1 MEQDHLEVCVVG
13 GGPSGS
19 TAALRLAKLGHR
31 VALIEKAQFPRF
43 KVGESVSNGI
53 WTILD
58 ILEQREQFVQEDL
71 VYPEETLIRWGTT
84 ETERLAGHSGSVLVS
99 RASFDA
105 LVLKQAKVAGAQV
118 LQPAQAVEAV
128 WHHGVWQLEFKL
140 DGKSKRITAD
150 HLVDASGRRPFLP
163 GTRTR
168 VSPPTIALCG
178 YVRNDGNPRAVRT
191 EAISDGWCWGAP
203 VPGHLFSAMVF
214 LSPEAVRRRENVSL
228 EGLWRMK
235 LARAVLFE
243 WAATLPLI
251 GPLSLYDAT
260 TDFAT
265 DFISANFMRIGEASF
280 TLDPMSSSGVEKAM
294 HTACTAAIALH
305 TMLRSPERANLAMKF
320 CNQRRSE
327 IVSAH
332 SSWAAEFYRR
342 VERFQ
347 DRSFWRARSQVSN
360 VHRSLPAKM
369 DTISKSI
376 HVSIRSRVQLSRNAQ
391 LVKEPC
397 IAGNEICERTAL
409 LHPSLDRPV
418 AFVGGIELGPLLA
431 KLPEKTSIGSLLQL
445 WSAEISLDH
454 AKQVT
459 QWLLS
464 KRVLESVG

>member
-1 MEQDHLEVCVVG
+1 MEQDHLEICIVG

-31 VALIEKAQFPRF
+31 VAVIEKAQFPRF
-43 KVGESVSNGI
+43 KVGESVSRGI

-58 ILEQREQFVQEDL
+58 VLEQREQFVQEDL
-71 VYPEETLIRWGTT
+71 LYPEETLIRWGTT
-84 ETERLAGHSGSVLVS
+84 ETERLAGHSGSVLVN
-99 RASFDA
+99 RARFDA

-118 LQPAQAVEAV
+118 LQPVQSVEAV
-128 WHHGVWQLEFKL
+128 WHHGVWQLQFKL
-140 DGKSKRITAD
+140 EGKSNRITAD

-163 GTRTR
+163 GMRTR

-178 YVRNDGNPRAVRT
+178 YVRNDGNPRSVRT

-214 LSPEAVRRRENVSL
+214 VSPEAVRRRENVSL

-235 LARAVLFE
+235 LAKAELFE

-251 GPLSLYDAT
+251 GPLSFYDAT

-294 HTACTAAIALH
+294 QTACIAAIALH
-305 TMLRSPERANLAMKF
+305 TMLRSPERVNLAMKF
-320 CNQRRSE
+320 CHQRRSE

-332 SSWAAEFYRR
+332 ASWAAEFYRR

-347 DRSFWRARSQVSN
+347 DRPFWLARCQSFN
-360 VHRSLPAKM
+360 VHRSLPATI
-369 DTISKSI
+369 DTISRRI
-376 HVSIRSRVQLSRNAQ
+376 DVSIRSRVQLSRNAQ
-391 LVKEPC
+391 LIKEPC
-397 IAGNEICERTAL
+397 IAGNEICERMAL

-431 KLPEKTSIGSLLQL
+431 KLPEETSIGALLQL